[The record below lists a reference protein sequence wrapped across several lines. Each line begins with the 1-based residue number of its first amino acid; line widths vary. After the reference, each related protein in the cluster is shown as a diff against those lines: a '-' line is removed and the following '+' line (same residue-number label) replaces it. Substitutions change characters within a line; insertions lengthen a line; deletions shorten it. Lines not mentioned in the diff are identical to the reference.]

1 MTTILVTGATGTLG
15 KPTVA
20 GLRAAGHEV
29 RALSRKSAA
38 GLVTGDLVTGAGIPE
53 AIRGVETVLHL
64 STGKGDVRA
73 TETLLAAARAA
84 NVAHL
89 LVISIVGIEG
99 IPLAYYKDKVTIERL
114 VAESSVPYTILRATQ
129 FHSFVVG
136 IFAAQRF
143 SPVVF
148 APSFS
153 MQPIA
158 VEEVAARLVELA
170 GSDAAGRVADIG
182 GPAQRT
188 LRDLAHAWARDGH
201 TQRPIWPL
209 SIPGRMFAGFAS
221 GVGMVPGTP
230 FGTETFEQYLAAR
243 RPTR

>member
-20 GLRAAGHEV
+20 GLRAAGYEV
-29 RALSRKSAA
+29 RALSRKTGAD
-38 GLVTGDLVTGAGIPE
+38 LVTGDLVSGAGIPE
-53 AIRGVETVLHL
+53 AIRGVDTVLHL
-64 STGKGDVRA
+64 STGKGDIRA
-73 TETLLAAARAA
+73 TETLLAAATAA
-84 NVAHL
+84 KVAHL
-89 LVISIVGIEG
+89 VVISIVGIDG
-99 IPLAYYKDKVTIERL
+99 IRLQYYKDKVVIERL

-143 SPVVF
+143 SPILF

-158 VEEVAARLVELA
+158 VEEVAARLIELA
-170 GSDAAGRVADIG
+170 GSDAAGRVLDIG

-188 LRDLAHAWARDGH
+188 LRDLGGAWARASH
-201 TQRPIWPL
+201 SRRPIWPL

-230 FGTETFEQYLAAR
+230 FGTGTFEEYLAAR
-243 RPTR
+243 